1 MPAFGAKRT
10 FRHFRFDLDQ
20 IQGRR
25 PRTIIGLKTRGVKA
39 MRKQERFSSLPTAR
53 GTIARAAYAR
63 ALEARLEVESLLKS
77 SSLTPQQIKNSQDR
91 MPVKNQIKFL
101 SLVAKELPDPFLGIH
116 LAAGIEL
123 REMGLTYYVMA
134 SSETLGDALRRL
146 ARYSGITNEGVR
158 ITCREGKDITVK
170 FEYVGVQRLSDHH
183 QIECFVAILLR
194 LCRLLT
200 GRSLSPTGVKLA
212 HRRTELPAKIRK
224 VFGCEVSF
232 GSGVDE
238 VVYPRLADTIA
249 SVNADPHLNSLLVRY
264 CEEALPNRRLDSGAC
279 RLKVENAIVPLLPHG
294 QAKME
299 EIAKRLGVSRRTL
312 TRLLASEG
320 CTFGG
325 ILDALRLDLAKSY
338 LREQNLRTS
347 EVAWLLG
354 FGDVSAFSHACR
366 RWTGKTPKQLQS
378 AAAESLIEAA

>member
-1 MPAFGAKRT
+1 
-10 FRHFRFDLDQ
+10 
-20 IQGRR
+20 
-25 PRTIIGLKTRGVKA
+25 
-39 MRKQERFSSLPTAR
+39 
-53 GTIARAAYAR
+53 
-63 ALEARLEVESLLKS
+63 
-77 SSLTPQQIKNSQDR
+77 
-91 MPVKNQIKFL
+91 
-101 SLVAKELPDPFLGIH
+101 
-116 LAAGIEL
+116 
-123 REMGLTYYVMA
+123 MGLPYYVIA

-158 ITCREGKDITVK
+158 ITCDEGKDITIK
-170 FEYVGVQRLSDHH
+170 FEYVGVSRLSDHH

-212 HRRTELPAKIRK
+212 HRRTELPAEIKK
-224 VFGCEVSF
+224 VFGCKVSF
-232 GSGVDE
+232 GSDADE

-249 SVNADPHLNSLLVRY
+249 SVNADPYLNSLLVRY
-264 CEEALPNRRLDSGAC
+264 CEEALSNRRVHSGGW

-299 EIAKRLGVSRRTL
+299 EIAKGLGVSRRTL

-320 CTFGG
+320 CTFVG

-338 LREQNLRTS
+338 LREQNLQTS

-354 FGDVSAFSHACR
+354 FAEVSAFNHACR

-378 AAAESLIEAA
+378 AGAESLTDAA